1 AARTVHR
8 AGVYTLEFEALSGTS
23 VLDVQ
28 KKRRSFQNEKM
39 TYEALIKAVLAP
51 YSGADAI
58 VLEGGGKPI
67 GEPIVQYDETDWE
80 FLKRIASHSQTV
92 VISDILEAKPRIHIG
107 VPKLESIE
115 LPIDI
120 PYTVSNNTLQYQR
133 ANATQQGLQ
142 DQDFFQYEIH
152 SGHRYRIGNEAQFR
166 KKQMVVSEVRA
177 AMDKGQFIYTYRL
190 ARRNGIRQNR
200 IHNKKLVGISVDGK
214 VLDVKESLVK
224 LHLTMDKEQP
234 KSTAYWFPFT
244 PPTGNVMYC
253 MPQIGTNATLYFPN
267 DAGGKAKVT
276 GCVRTNGGSCGKTGN
291 PNNRY
296 FGTEHGS
303 ELEITPTAINITSGS
318 QEPLKIS
325 IDDEQGIILTS
336 HRKLTLH
343 AVDDISLYTPKRII
357 IRTPNMVVAKR
368 LSKLSGF
375 TIESEYHVLG
385 DQVNS
390 DGRDRT
396 SYPKYN
402 DEPATWEGPKVEE
415 PKEEEQEGKKKKKFS
430 WGKLL
435 VAVAVVAV
443 VVAVSVATLGAG
455 TVAGAVAGAA
465 LIGAA
470 TGAVATVGTMVAND
484 IARGEMSSG
493 WEYLES
499 AATGIIVGAIGGAIF
514 GPFGGSVA
522 TSLVPATT
530 GQVVRQLA
538 TNAGIGFMSSYT
550 DYSLTE
556 LINGRTP
563 NFMDAVTAGMY
574 GSLFAGGFAAL
585 APVAGFLKVGAQK
598 ATQHGVDWFKNSN
611 LQDNIR
617 RSMKELANNIPN
629 PFKNIQ
635 NRLAFDG
642 PGSTSPYR
650 FDMEDYRRS
659 DGGKGSNG
667 PDRLPDTRSGSG
679 GTSND
684 GKIPRTGPE
693 WDEYFR
699 SKYGDENVNWKTSSE
714 YKLYGEKYIPYTPK
728 IRPNATITK
737 PSLPKEGKPEG
748 DYAKATGKDARGLVR
763 QNEAADV
770 LAENGYRTMML
781 DETPNGSF
789 RGNGYGID
797 PDKSPDFII
806 ERQVFDCYAPDIDT
820 KLNNVLRTLREKT
833 TKQARRIVLNLNDY
847 PVEKRA
853 ELIEFIKSQT
863 KKDLK
868 HLDELLIIEDRQV
881 TRAYWRFE

>member
-142 DQDFFQYEIH
+142 EQDFFQYEIH

-166 KKQMVVSEVRA
+166 KKQMVVSGVRA

-190 ARRNGIRQNR
+190 GRRNGIRQNQ

-385 DQVNS
+385 DLVHA

-465 LIGAA
+465 LIGAV
-470 TGAVATVGTMVAND
+470 TGAAATVGTMVAND
-484 IARGEMSSG
+484 IARGEMSSA
-493 WEYLES
+493 WEYIES

-538 TNAGIGFMSSYT
+538 TNVGIGFMSSYT
-550 DYSLTE
+550 DYTLTE
-556 LINGRTP
+556 LINGRSP
-563 NFMDAVTAGMY
+563 NFVDAVTAGLY

-598 ATQHGVDWFKNSN
+598 ATQHGVDWFKNLN

-635 NRLAFDG
+635 NRLAFNG
-642 PGSTSPYR
+642 AGNTTPYR

-659 DGGKGSNG
+659 GGGGGGNG
-667 PDRLPDTRSGSG
+667 GDRSPETRSGSG
-679 GTSND
+679 GS
-684 GKIPRTGPE
+684 GKPPNRI
-693 WDEYFR
+693 Y
-699 SKYGDENVNWKTSSE
+699 DENGNPLPFGFSSVKQYNDLVNSLKQELPEGTQILFQGSSVTGVSHKKGLPFDQGRVSDFDIALVNDDLFLEALEIGRGGGFKMKTDPNRIGPLDEKQLEILGLLEIVEKKSKEAGRPVSFM
-714 YKLYGEKYIPYTPK
+714 LYESVEQALK
-728 IRPNATITK
+728 R
-737 PSLPKEGKPEG
+737 PSLM
-748 DYAKATGKDARGLVR
+748 V
-763 QNEAADV
+763 
-770 LAENGYRTMML
+770 
-781 DETPNGSF
+781 TP
-789 RGNGYGID
+789 
-797 PDKSPDFII
+797 
-806 ERQVFDCYAPDIDT
+806 
-820 KLNNVLRTLREKT
+820 
-833 TKQARRIVLNLNDY
+833 
-847 PVEKRA
+847 
-853 ELIEFIKSQT
+853 
-863 KKDLK
+863 
-868 HLDELLIIEDRQV
+868 
-881 TRAYWRFE
+881 

>member
-1 AARTVHR
+1 MTGYEKLRVDSPYPIKVIQDIRLEWKPNEHGKLMVSGLVDDSQQMNAVKKAAVGDTIRLLESDESGEHTIFSGLISAARTVHR

-51 YSGADAI
+51 YPGADAI

-190 ARRNGIRQNR
+190 ARRNGIRQNQ

-336 HRKLTLH
+336 HRKLTLN

-385 DQVNS
+385 DQVNA

-396 SYPKYN
+396 SYPKYS
-402 DEPATWEGPKVEE
+402 DEPATWEGPKEE
-415 PKEEEQEGKKKKKFS
+415 EKKEEEQEGKKKKKFS

-455 TVAGAVAGAA
+455 TIAGAVAGAA
-465 LIGAA
+465 LLGAA

-484 IARGEMSSG
+484 IARGEMSSA

-522 TSLVPATT
+522 TSLIPATT

-538 TNAGIGFMSSYT
+538 TNVGIGFMSSYT

-598 ATQHGVDWFKNSN
+598 ATQHGVDWFKNSTQRGVDWYKNAN

-617 RSMKELANNIPN
+617 RS
-629 PFKNIQ
+629 
-635 NRLAFDG
+635 
-642 PGSTSPYR
+642 
-650 FDMEDYRRS
+650 
-659 DGGKGSNG
+659 
-667 PDRLPDTRSGSG
+667 
-679 GTSND
+679 
-684 GKIPRTGPE
+684 
-693 WDEYFR
+693 
-699 SKYGDENVNWKTSSE
+699 
-714 YKLYGEKYIPYTPK
+714 
-728 IRPNATITK
+728 
-737 PSLPKEGKPEG
+737 
-748 DYAKATGKDARGLVR
+748 
-763 QNEAADV
+763 
-770 LAENGYRTMML
+770 
-781 DETPNGSF
+781 
-789 RGNGYGID
+789 
-797 PDKSPDFII
+797 I
-806 ERQVFDCYAPDIDT
+806 ERT
-820 KLNNVLRTLREKT
+820 
-833 TKQARRIVLNLNDY
+833 
-847 PVEKRA
+847 
-853 ELIEFIKSQT
+853 
-863 KKDLK
+863 
-868 HLDELLIIEDRQV
+868 RQ
-881 TRAYWRFE
+881 